1 MMSATT
7 IHGIAIVRSRRLFF
21 STSSSSYH
29 HRPRPRHPT
38 TNDGGRNNN
47 NNNNRSNS
55 GSNDKDLFTPSP
67 FKHGSCNIN
76 INEDY
81 SVVRCLLDSYNTKKD
96 VYGMRRYLLLPRQQS
111 SLISSSNYSSAEE
124 VATLEKEAIASI
136 NANANVLFGARL
148 HHHHHHHQNNNT
160 LPSSNIID
168 ESFSNNNN
176 DNDELYYNSQ
186 YFFACG
192 TLLDIAKEDAS
203 INGQQVQALAA
214 LDGLCHWA
222 RQCLSNNGEGSS
234 VLTGLI
240 HGYTYVDDDNCSAT
254 TSLEEEEE
262 EEAFRNNNNNL
273 NKSATTTTTTTAT
286 TTTTTTSSLR
296 RGKNRSVSVIESS
309 SLEKSDEKQRQKI
322 LEAITAIA
330 TGKPRKG
337 HSIIG
342 AGTYRDGMI
351 GWMAL
356 SREYA
361 LLSSSSSSS
370 SNATLT
376 TAAIDYIV
384 DDDYT
389 NTTANPTFSSGEV
402 KGGSREISLYKS
414 RNGEVT
420 KIEHLA
426 CTTPEYLIEAGGAM
440 ARIFFV

>member
-1 MMSATT
+1 
-7 IHGIAIVRSRRLFF
+7 
-21 STSSSSYH
+21 
-29 HRPRPRHPT
+29 
-38 TNDGGRNNN
+38 
-47 NNNNRSNS
+47 
-55 GSNDKDLFTPSP
+55 
-67 FKHGSCNIN
+67 
-76 INEDY
+76 
-81 SVVRCLLDSYNTKKD
+81 
-96 VYGMRRYLLLPRQQS
+96 MRRYLLLPQS
-111 SLISSSNYSSAEE
+111 SLSSSYDSHTSNSQTEEE
-124 VATLEKEAIASI
+124 VATLEKKAIASI

-148 HHHHHHHQNNNT
+148 HYHNDSYIRGIGSLLPTSNDVESYSDNT
-160 LPSSNIID
+160 
-168 ESFSNNNN
+168 
-176 DNDELYYNSQ
+176 Q

-214 LDGLCHWA
+214 LDGLCHWV
-222 RQCLSNNGEGSS
+222 RTCLSNNGQGST

-240 HGYTYVDDDNCSAT
+240 HGYNNYVDDDYSV
-254 TSLEEEEE
+254 S
-262 EEAFRNNNNNL
+262 
-273 NKSATTTTTTTAT
+273 SATTTCLEGDEAKTNNKNSLKKVTTP
-286 TTTTTTSSLR
+286 TTTTSPRS
-296 RGKNRSVSVIESS
+296 GKRSVSIIIESS
-309 SLEKSDEKQRQKI
+309 SLGNNNENQRQKI

-361 LLSSSSSSS
+361 QLSSS
-370 SNATLT
+370 SNAALTEAATLNEHKE
-376 TAAIDYIV
+376 V
-384 DDDYT
+384 DDDYK
-389 NTTANPTFSSGEV
+389 NTITNPTFFSEEV
-402 KGGSREISLYKS
+402 KGGSFEISLYKS

>member
-1 MMSATT
+1 
-7 IHGIAIVRSRRLFF
+7 
-21 STSSSSYH
+21 
-29 HRPRPRHPT
+29 
-38 TNDGGRNNN
+38 
-47 NNNNRSNS
+47 
-55 GSNDKDLFTPSP
+55 
-67 FKHGSCNIN
+67 
-76 INEDY
+76 
-81 SVVRCLLDSYNTKKD
+81 
-96 VYGMRRYLLLPRQQS
+96 
-111 SLISSSNYSSAEE
+111 
-124 VATLEKEAIASI
+124 
-136 NANANVLFGARL
+136 
-148 HHHHHHHQNNNT
+148 
-160 LPSSNIID
+160 
-168 ESFSNNNN
+168 
-176 DNDELYYNSQ
+176 
-186 YFFACG
+186 
-192 TLLDIAKEDAS
+192 
-203 INGQQVQALAA
+203 
-214 LDGLCHWA
+214 
-222 RQCLSNNGEGSS
+222 LSNNGKGSA
-234 VLTGLI
+234 VLTRLI
-240 HGYTYVDDDNCSAT
+240 HGYTTYVEDDNCGAA
-254 TSLEEEEE
+254 TSLEVEEEEE
-262 EEAFRNNNNNL
+262 EEALRNNNNSL
-273 NKSATTTTTTTAT
+273 NESATTTT

-296 RGKNRSVSVIESS
+296 RGKKRSVSIIESS

-370 SNATLT
+370 NATLK

-389 NTTANPTFSSGEV
+389 NTTANPTFSSEEV
-402 KGGSREISLYKS
+402 KGGGSREISLYKS

>member
-1 MMSATT
+1 
-7 IHGIAIVRSRRLFF
+7 
-21 STSSSSYH
+21 
-29 HRPRPRHPT
+29 
-38 TNDGGRNNN
+38 
-47 NNNNRSNS
+47 
-55 GSNDKDLFTPSP
+55 
-67 FKHGSCNIN
+67 
-76 INEDY
+76 
-81 SVVRCLLDSYNTKKD
+81 
-96 VYGMRRYLLLPRQQS
+96 MRRYLLLPRQS
-111 SLISSSNYSSAEE
+111 SLISSSSNYYYSVEE
-124 VATLEKEAIASI
+124 VVILEKEAIASI

-148 HHHHHHHQNNNT
+148 HHHHHHQNNNT

-168 ESFSNNNN
+168 ESFSNNDN
-176 DNDELYYNSQ
+176 DDDELYYNSQ
-186 YFFACG
+186 YSLACG

-214 LDGLCHWA
+214 LDGLCHWV
-222 RQCLSNNGEGSS
+222 RQCLSNNGEGST

-254 TSLEEEEE
+254 TSLEDEEE
-262 EEAFRNNNNNL
+262 EEAFRNNNNSL
-273 NKSATTTTTTTAT
+273 NKSATTTTA
-286 TTTTTTSSLR
+286 TTTTSSLR

-361 LLSSSSSSS
+361 LLSSSSS
-370 SNATLT
+370 NATLT

>member
-1 MMSATT
+1 
-7 IHGIAIVRSRRLFF
+7 
-21 STSSSSYH
+21 
-29 HRPRPRHPT
+29 
-38 TNDGGRNNN
+38 
-47 NNNNRSNS
+47 
-55 GSNDKDLFTPSP
+55 
-67 FKHGSCNIN
+67 
-76 INEDY
+76 
-81 SVVRCLLDSYNTKKD
+81 
-96 VYGMRRYLLLPRQQS
+96 MRRYLLLPRSQS
-111 SLISSSNYSSAEE
+111 SLISSSSASSSNYSSAEE
-124 VATLEKEAIASI
+124 VAILEKEAIASI
-136 NANANVLFGARL
+136 NANANVLFGVRL
-148 HHHHHHHQNNNT
+148 HHHHHQKNNNST

-168 ESFSNNNN
+168 ESFSNNYNIN
-176 DNDELYYNSQ
+176 DNDELYHNSQ
-186 YFFACG
+186 YSLACG

-222 RQCLSNNGEGSS
+222 RRCLSNNGEGSA

-240 HGYTYVDDDNCSAT
+240 RGYTTYVDDDDNCGAT
-254 TSLEEEEE
+254 TSLEEEEAE
-262 EEAFRNNNNNL
+262 EEAFRNNNNSL
-273 NKSATTTTTTTAT
+273 NKSATTTTAT
-286 TTTTTTSSLR
+286 TTTTSSSR
-296 RGKNRSVSVIESS
+296 RGKKRSVSIIESS

-370 SNATLT
+370 NVALT

-389 NTTANPTFSSGEV
+389 NTTANPTFSSEEV

-426 CTTPEYLIEAGGAM
+426 CTTPEYLAMAGGAM